1 MKMAKEYEIGANKE
15 KYGRLVA
22 ENDIDKEIMVRI
34 YLETLSKIPD
44 LSDYRICLD
53 VDGLQDNGSLPICV
67 AKEGDD
73 QRNCCGGFVSML
85 AFGGVYHVDIDF
97 NPEAKHIL
105 PESLRGD
112 VGYEFGY
119 DAYAETTDMERI
131 YRKCKRMIDSE
142 YPNETE

>member
-1 MKMAKEYEIGANKE
+1 MAKEYEIGANKE

-34 YLETLSKIPD
+34 YLETLSKIPE

-53 VDGLQDNGSLPICV
+53 SEGLRGDGSLGICV
-67 AKEGDD
+67 ARVDDD
-73 QRNCCGGFVSML
+73 QKNCCGGFVSML
-85 AFGGVYHVDIDF
+85 AFGSEYHVDIDF
-97 NPEAKHIL
+97 DPTANHVL

-119 DAYAETTDMERI
+119 DAYGEVDDMERI
-131 YRKCKRMIDSE
+131 YRRCKKLIDGE
-142 YPNETE
+142 YPENE